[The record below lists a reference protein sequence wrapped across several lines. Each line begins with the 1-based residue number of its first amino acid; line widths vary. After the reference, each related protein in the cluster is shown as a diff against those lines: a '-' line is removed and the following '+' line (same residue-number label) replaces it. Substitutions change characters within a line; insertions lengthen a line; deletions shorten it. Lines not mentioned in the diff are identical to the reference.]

1 MGQTLTLN
9 LILSWVYICANGRAF
24 ILLWEQSLLYLIW
37 YYLINY
43 HLRYCFSL
51 FRVTAL
57 ILVLTTYLTKAI
69 YGREGLVWL
78 TVWRSRVRHGG
89 KGVVVEE
96 CEATGHIASLFREQ
110 RATDHVLWSLSHSVQ
125 AWNHGTCYLRLAWS
139 SLSMNLVYKTVC
151 PEVFSWWF

>member
-9 LILSWVYICANGRAF
+9 LIFSWVYICANGRAF

-89 KGVVVEE
+89 EGVAVEE

-110 RATDHVLWSLSHSVQ
+110 RATDRVLWSLSHSVQ
-125 AWNHGTCYLRLAWS
+125 AWNHGTCYLRQAWS
-139 SLSMNLVYKTVC
+139 SHSMNLV
-151 PEVFSWWF
+151 